1 MFIQKIKSYAPIL
14 IFLIGASIFLYPSIA
29 NKYALHVQSKV
40 IHTYTATM
48 NEKSKEEIKQI
59 WKQAVEYND
68 NLAGDPVHDPFVLNS
83 GYVLPENYLH
93 TLNILEDGVMA
104 YIEIPKIHVNL
115 PIYHGVSEDVLAK
128 GAGHIEGTSLP
139 IGGKNRHSII
149 CAHRGLPSA
158 ELFSKLN
165 ELKKN
170 DLFLIHVLDRTL
182 AYKIDQVETVLPDH
196 INIYMMLEKDK
207 DLVTL
212 MTCTPYGVNTHRL
225 LVRGERYDYIPEGKE
240 IVQEKKSS
248 MKIYFLFGTIIFLGI
263 SIFIRSHLR
272 RNL

>member
-1 MFIQKIKSYAPIL
+1 M
-14 IFLIGASIFLYPSIA
+14 
-29 NKYALHVQSKV
+29 
-40 IHTYTATM
+40 
-48 NEKSKEEIKQI
+48 
-59 WKQAVEYND
+59 
-68 NLAGDPVHDPFVLNS
+68 
-83 GYVLPENYLH
+83 
-93 TLNILEDGVMA
+93 
-104 YIEIPKIHVNL
+104 
-115 PIYHGVSEDVLAK
+115 SEDVLAK

-139 IGGKNRHSII
+139 IGGKNRHSIV

>member
-170 DLFLIHVLDRTL
+170 DLFLIHVLNRTL

-212 MTCTPYGVNTHRL
+212 MTCTPYGVNT
-225 LVRGERYDYIPEGKE
+225 
-240 IVQEKKSS
+240 
-248 MKIYFLFGTIIFLGI
+248 
-263 SIFIRSHLR
+263 
-272 RNL
+272 

>member
-128 GAGHIEGTSLP
+128 GAGHIE
-139 IGGKNRHSII
+139 
-149 CAHRGLPSA
+149 
-158 ELFSKLN
+158 
-165 ELKKN
+165 
-170 DLFLIHVLDRTL
+170 
-182 AYKIDQVETVLPDH
+182 
-196 INIYMMLEKDK
+196 
-207 DLVTL
+207 
-212 MTCTPYGVNTHRL
+212 
-225 LVRGERYDYIPEGKE
+225 
-240 IVQEKKSS
+240 
-248 MKIYFLFGTIIFLGI
+248 
-263 SIFIRSHLR
+263 
-272 RNL
+272 